1 MADLLV
7 SIFTTDILPIFLV
20 AGTGFLLA
28 RYVAV
33 PVRAISSVIFN
44 ALAPCLVF
52 NMLVTSS
59 IAAGDFGRMVL
70 FCLLTTAILG
80 VLARLVAIPLRLDRP
95 ELAAFLLVV
104 LFSNTGNFGLPVVLF
119 AFGREALAFATV
131 YFVTSAVLAYTL
143 GAFLAAS
150 GRRTAAQAVLG
161 ILRIPVIYGFA
172 MACVVL
178 LLGFRMPVAVMR
190 PIGLLSDAALPMMM
204 LALGM
209 QLERAVTPRK
219 PAVVAAAV
227 GLSLLVSPAVA
238 LLVGTGIGLT
248 GAALQAAV
256 VEASMP
262 AAVVTTILALEFD
275 LDPAFPTAVVLAT
288 TVLSPFTVTV
298 LIAYLQR
305 AG

>member
-95 ELAAFLLVV
+95 ALAAFLLVV

-150 GRRTAAQAVLG
+150 GRRSVAQALLG
-161 ILRIPVIYGFA
+161 ILRIPVIYGLA
-172 MACVVL
+172 TACLVL
-178 LLGFRMPVAVMR
+178 LLGFRIPVEIMR

-209 QLERAVTPRK
+209 QLERAVTPQR
-219 PAVVAAAV
+219 PAAVAAAA

-238 LLVGTGIGLT
+238 LLVGNGIGLT

-262 AAVVTTILALEFD
+262 AAVITTILALEFD
-275 LDPAFPTAVVLAT
+275 LDSAFPTAVVLAT